1 MKRSSIYSPLL
12 YWLSFVLF
20 CFVLIFRYENRYY
33 VFDHPMAL
41 QSFMRTPEQYLQ
53 AIRDRALRNPEY
65 IHLLRLNHWFPTA
78 NLQKLLEKR
87 DAELNNL
94 TGQPFTKDVGV
105 GTPVHFT
112 ETHIVDLN
120 YHWNEWELR
129 RRALKIV
136 NLKHCATHGSQTDAS
151 HFRREN
157 DSQVY
162 LPRENE
168 TQTKRDKGTNPP
180 IVTTYVTGLRGQV
193 VQGTDSLAVAK
204 RSAPSSASQAK
215 ASSSNSN
222 AAASAKQSSSSTG
235 VDDKDEKDQFARR
248 KVVHPKVAVVKLT
261 LDL

>member
-1 MKRSSIYSPLL
+1 
-12 YWLSFVLF
+12 
-20 CFVLIFRYENRYY
+20 
-33 VFDHPMAL
+33 MAL
-41 QSFMRTPEQYLQ
+41 QSFMRNPEQYLQ

-87 DAELNNL
+87 DAELNNV
-94 TGQPFTKDVGV
+94 TGQPFTKEVGV

-193 VQGTDSLAVAK
+193 VHQDGALTVAK
-204 RSAPSSASQAK
+204 RSAPSSASQSK
-215 ASSSNSN
+215 SSTTQN
-222 AAASAKQSSSSTG
+222 AGAKQSSAKS
-235 VDDKDEKDQFARR
+235 DIPEDKDDRDQFAHR

>member
-1 MKRSSIYSPLL
+1 M
-12 YWLSFVLF
+12 
-20 CFVLIFRYENRYY
+20 FRYENRYY
-33 VFDHPMAL
+33 VFDHAMAL
-41 QSFMRTPEQYLQ
+41 QSFMRSPDQYLQ

-162 LPRENE
+162 APRENE

-193 VQGTDSLAVAK
+193 VQETESVAVAK
-204 RSAPSSASQAK
+204 RSAPPLASQAK
-215 ASSSNSN
+215 ASSSN
-222 AAASAKQSSSSTG
+222 KQPSSSSSSSS
-235 VDDKDEKDQFARR
+235 VDDKDEKNQFARR
-248 KVVHPKVAVVKLT
+248 NVVHPKVALVKLT